1 VRRWKARSNTR
12 APPRPP
18 LMTEDETPLEALLE
32 GATRA
37 GRLLDQLTGSLSLFT
52 ADGAYDQDG
61 VYAAVAERHPKR
73 RC

>member
-1 VRRWKARSNTR
+1 
-12 APPRPP
+12 
-18 LMTEDETPLEALLE
+18 MTEDETPLEALLE

-37 GRLLDQLTGSLSLFT
+37 RRLLDQLAGSLSSFT

-73 RC
+73 R

>member
-1 VRRWKARSNTR
+1 
-12 APPRPP
+12 
-18 LMTEDETPLEALLE
+18 MTEDETPLEALLE